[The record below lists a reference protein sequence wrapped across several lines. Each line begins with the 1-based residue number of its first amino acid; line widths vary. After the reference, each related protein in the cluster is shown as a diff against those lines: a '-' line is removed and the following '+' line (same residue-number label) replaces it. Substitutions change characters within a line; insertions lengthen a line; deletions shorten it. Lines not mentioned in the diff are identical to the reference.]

1 MTATD
6 SLGTNYPPDYVPM
19 TAPRIEITP
28 AIVLDNETKAILNGI
43 LRALTEIAENLSGI
57 EELTYKVDAL
67 SDAMGEF
74 NNELD

>member
-1 MTATD
+1 MSYKSHDAHARHRQRD
-6 SLGTNYPPDYVPM
+6 QGHPE
-19 TAPRIEITP
+19 RHP
-28 AIVLDNETKAILNGI
+28 AG
-43 LRALTEIAENLSGI
+43 LREIAENLSGI